1 MLCSSWQAVHL
12 LLGRASALCRLQITL
27 RWGEGVKEPGE
38 EWSGSCLKAL
48 TEARHPLSVVGPFA
62 DLLLSLPV
70 ATVPL
75 AVLLVLLCLPETLKR
90 KTKREEKEHKEE
102 GRKRKMEKY
111 LILLLCA

>member
-1 MLCSSWQAVHL
+1 M
-12 LLGRASALCRLQITL
+12 
-27 RWGEGVKEPGE
+27 KEPGE

-62 DLLLSLPV
+62 DLLSLPV

-75 AVLLVLLCLPETLKR
+75 AVLLILLCLPETLKR
-90 KTKREEKEHKEE
+90 KTKREKKEHKEE